1 MLCGQPPSY
10 LANAPTLAAT
20 MRRSNSDTSQGKGR
34 GRGGRNSGRGRGY
47 SNVKPEKRDEGGDG
61 TVYIATVTELA
72 LDAPAQGVFASLKAS
87 RGRYDGQ
94 RCLLRAR
101 SQPAVEAL
109 RVNDIVRV
117 KCRADRQ
124 NRLEGRLCPPRIG
137 TTATGTASAPKKP
150 LLVLD
155 LNGVLCD
162 RGTYATRDAKQKKSI
177 NRPHAA
183 QFVRW
188 CYERFDVGV

>member
-1 MLCGQPPSY
+1 M
-10 LANAPTLAAT
+10 
-20 MRRSNSDTSQGKGR
+20 
-34 GRGGRNSGRGRGY
+34 
-47 SNVKPEKRDEGGDG
+47 
-61 TVYIATVTELA
+61 
-72 LDAPAQGVFASLKAS
+72 
-87 RGRYDGQ
+87 
-94 RCLLRAR
+94 
-101 SQPAVEAL
+101 
-109 RVNDIVRV
+109 NDVLRV

-124 NRLEGRLCPPRIG
+124 NRLEERLCPPRIG
-137 TTATGTASAPKKP
+137 TTATGTANAPKKP

-188 CYERFDVGV
+188 CYERFEIGVWSCAKRITWTYHCLKVGIWCCAGTSASRRRCGRGRRR

>member
-1 MLCGQPPSY
+1 
-10 LANAPTLAAT
+10 
-20 MRRSNSDTSQGKGR
+20 MRRSNSDNSQGKGR
-34 GRGGRNSGRGRGY
+34 GRGGRRDGRGRGY

-72 LDAPAQGVFASLKAS
+72 LDAPAQGVFATLKAS

-109 RVNDIVRV
+109 RVNGIVRV
-117 KCRADRQ
+117 KCRSDRQ

-137 TTATGTASAPKKP
+137 TTATGAASSPKKP

-183 QFVRW
+183 SFVRW
-188 CYERFDVGV
+188 CYERFEIGVWSCR